1 MYKKVQKR
9 TFDIIEKAKDDDIP
23 SVVFDSFI
31 MILISLNV
39 VSVFV
44 ETFQISDQLIIILKK
59 FELFSII
66 VFTIEYLLRV
76 WTAPCMYPDKNSI
89 VARVRFIFSFMAV
102 VDLLA
107 IIPFY
112 IPFIISIDL
121 RILRALRLLRLAR
134 LLKLNRYTE
143 AMKNLSEVLKLKS
156 AELLSSIFIVVILM
170 FVSSALMYTIEG
182 KAQPETFNNA
192 FSGLWWA
199 IATFTTVGYGDIY
212 PVTVLGKILGGFV
225 SLLGIGLVAVPTGI
239 ITSGFMEINAKKK
252 EEIDLED
259 IDLDVELEK
268 LRSQITLIENIIKQ
282 NEAKCQQKNNKL

>member
-1 MYKKVQKR
+1 MYKKFQKR
-9 TFDIIEKAKDDDIP
+9 VFDIIEKAKDNDIP
-23 SVVFDSFI
+23 SVIFDSFI
-31 MILISLNV
+31 MILITLNV

-44 ETFQISDQLIIILKK
+44 ETFQISEQLVSILKK

-76 WTAPCMYPDKNSI
+76 WTAPCMYPDKKPA
-89 VARVRFIFSFMAV
+89 VARIKFIFSFMAL

-107 IIPFY
+107 ILPFY
-112 IPFIISIDL
+112 IPFVIKIDL
-121 RILRALRLLRLAR
+121 RILRALRLLRLSR
-134 LLKLNRYTE
+134 LLKLSRYTE
-143 AMKNLSEVLKLKS
+143 AMKNLSEVFKLK
-156 AELLSSIFIVVILM
+156 AIELLSSIFIVVILM

-212 PVTVLGKILGGFV
+212 PVTVLGKLLGGLV

-239 ITSGFMEINAKKK
+239 ITSGFMEISARKR
-252 EEIDLED
+252 EEIDLENK
-259 IDLDVELEK
+259 DLDVELENLK
-268 LRSQITLIENIIKQ
+268 SQVELIEKLMKQ
-282 NEAKCQQKNNKL
+282 EED